1 MPAILRVCLEA
12 VAIADGVVVVA
23 AILAVIGGILLVP
36 ELGVERAVSAVGAVV
51 DGEQIDVEEV
61 LSPCDK
67 KIVSV
72 LLSSCAAGGGGG
84 RKRKRKE
91 DAYASIIGA
100 VGSGMTL
107 VIGCVGIAGRSAFS
121 CVVHSREILDAHIS
135 VFAGGSFRSVDG
147 SAELIRTFKPILRP
161 GRVVLGVP

>member
-1 MPAILRVCLEA
+1 MPAILRVCLIA
-12 VAIADGVVVVA
+12 VALADSVAVVA

-36 ELGVERAVSAVGAVV
+36 ELGVERAVSAVGDVI
-51 DGEQIDVEEV
+51 DGEQIGVEEV

-67 KIVSV
+67 EIVSV
-72 LLSSCAAGGGGG
+72 LLTSWGGG
-84 RKRKRKE
+84 RKRKRKEE

-107 VIGCVGIAGRSAFS
+107 VIGCVGSAGRSTFS
-121 CVVHSREILDAHIS
+121 CVVHSWEILDAHIS

-147 SAELIRTFKPILRP
+147 SAELIRTFKPILGP
-161 GRVVLGVP
+161 GRGFLGVS